1 MAFSLMPRDYL
12 YPCSKL
18 FDNKKYALNAFDVGF
33 KKAYSHLKDDLN
45 CKMCRGT
52 INSAMTKAINITP
65 QTALYTSWQ
74 AIKFKIRQIFLKK
87 KFMMY
92 KNNPFRFYIS
102 KKTRS

>member
-1 MAFSLMPRDYL
+1 M
-12 YPCSKL
+12 
-18 FDNKKYALNAFDVGF
+18 NAFDVGF

-65 QTALYTSWQ
+65 QTALYTSCKQ
-74 AIKFKIRQIFLKK
+74 LNLKLDRSFKK

-102 KKTRS
+102 KNKIIVIKYREIEDLNKKYFSLKKQV